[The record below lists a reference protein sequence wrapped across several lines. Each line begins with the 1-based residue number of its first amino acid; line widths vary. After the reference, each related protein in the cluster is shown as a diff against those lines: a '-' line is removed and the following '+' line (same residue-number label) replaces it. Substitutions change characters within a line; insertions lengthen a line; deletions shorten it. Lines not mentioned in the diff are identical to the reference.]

1 MPDRVLQYIPITWR
15 GTVLILISVFF
26 DEIVDLGGQES
37 FLVSLVWRGGGKE
50 GPNNKNSNLKQNPS
64 K

>member
-37 FLVSLVWRGGGKE
+37 FLVSLV
-50 GPNNKNSNLKQNPS
+50 
-64 K
+64 